1 VGTFLGYKAA
11 APSTQRKEASIMKD
25 WEIELKNKTQ
35 PFVAYKKC
43 TSLVKTNSLKVKG
56 WKKIF

>member
-43 TSLVKTNSLKVKG
+43 TSMAKINTRLK
-56 WKKIF
+56 